1 MTAAPAPGTRG
12 PATEVPGVERP
23 VEVDTAAVARLLGE
37 PARAAMLDALL
48 AGRALAAGELARVA
62 GVSAATASEHLA
74 RLRAGGLVEVVA
86 QGRHR
91 YHRLA
96 SPDVAH
102 ALEALAL
109 ISPPRP
115 VRTLRQ
121 SRANRALALARTCY
135 DHLAGRVGVA
145 VHDALVGYGAVRA
158 GTDGYLLTGP
168 GAELLDGLGV
178 EVARARGARRA
189 FARPCLDF
197 TERRTHL
204 AGALG
209 AAICDRFLAQGWL
222 VRRGAGQRGLRVTDG
237 GRRVL
242 ADALGIGPDT
252 YAPDG
257 P

>member
-1 MTAAPAPGTRG
+1 MAADGA
-12 PATEVPGVERP
+12 ERP
-23 VEVDTAAVARLLGE
+23 VEVDTAAVARLIGE

-48 AGRALAAGELARVA
+48 AGRALAAGELARIA
-62 GVSAATASEHLA
+62 GVSPATASEHLS
-74 RLRAGGLVEVVA
+74 RLREGGLIEVVA

-96 SPDVAH
+96 SPDVGH

-121 SRANRALALARTCY
+121 SRANRALASGRTCY
-135 DHLAGRVGVA
+135 DHLAGRIGVA
-145 VHDALVGYGAVRA
+145 VHDTLVERDAIRA
-158 GTDGYLLTGP
+158 GGDGYLLTDP
-168 GAELLDGLGV
+168 GADLLAGLGV
-178 EVARARGARRA
+178 DVAGARGARRS

-209 AAICDRFLAQGWL
+209 AAICDRFLSQGWL
-222 VRRGAGQRGLRVTDG
+222 VRRGTGQRGLRVTDG

-242 ADALGIGPDT
+242 ADSLGIPAER
-252 YAPDG
+252 YAAPAE
-257 P
+257 